1 MLYLKKM
8 LNGEKEMVKMNPCDL
23 IENIKNKVP
32 CKLGR
37 PVDKLRDQAILRA
50 ALELVAEQGYDS
62 VTMDAIALRAHAG
75 KATLYRRWKS
85 KPYLMADAITS
96 ILPSEQK
103 IQHERC
109 EDNLRDY
116 LCELLSVYFG
126 VNDQVRQKVMLSIAT
141 AIGRD
146 KALSEAIHLD
156 AITSQTSIF
165 IDAIECITDKKL
177 DSQKLKL
184 LADVGPA
191 LLFYQLL
198 ITGKPIEMGYVEHIV
213 DDLIIPLIAL
223 NKK

>member
-1 MLYLKKM
+1 MATINK
-8 LNGEKEMVKMNPCDL
+8 CDF
-23 IENIKNKVP
+23 IENIKGKIP
-32 CKLGR
+32 CKIGR
-37 PVDKLRDQAILRA
+37 PIDKQRDLAILRA

-85 KPYLMADAITS
+85 KPYLIADAIAF
-96 ILPSEQK
+96 IMPCEQK
-103 IQHERC
+103 VQHERC

-116 LCELLSVYFG
+116 LCELLSIYFG
-126 VNDQVRQKVMLSIAT
+126 VKDEVRQKVMLSIAT

-146 KALSEAIHLD
+146 KALSEVIHLD
-156 AITSQTSIF
+156 SITNQTNIF
-165 IDAIECITDKKL
+165 SDTIECIIGEKL
-177 DSQKLKL
+177 DNQKLKL

-198 ITGKPIEMGYVEHIV
+198 ITGNPIEMEYVEHIV
-213 DDLIIPLIAL
+213 DDLIIPLITL